1 MSPFFRSH
9 TSALFTYYSL
19 LFSYLFV
26 LPFSFSFS
34 AAQGWFDGWLP
45 GINDTTWG
53 DAVTLS
59 FLSAVLEQ
67 HAQTN
72 FLVGVMSRA
81 LDLQTHLQQQQQE
94 PQDPK
99 AARAAV
105 RQGKGNTQGLHS
117 YGDDDYL
124 GGYNDGGDAGNG
136 GGGSSKGA
144 STTTP
149 PSSRQP
155 LRLSSRQTKLSPG
168 HMARLCSSSD
178 LVWPTTPFLGTE
190 GSGGLVGGAERG
202 EGKGEAPFHTTSAK
216 SRAHRASSLSLLQP
230 LAEGFSHL
238 RHAVATSPSPDSAS
252 SSSQSQSHGFFFD
265 HDDDDNRAY
274 GGRDDGDGYRGDNS
288 VERKRRSSGSSLPSF
303 PIQLGRGGA
312 SANKQLR
319 DLSFDSSDEEEFTTW
334 KGSAAAAATSSS
346 SSSRSVPFRGST
358 HAQAASSEDGL
369 ISEES
374 LTF

>member
-1 MSPFFRSH
+1 M
-9 TSALFTYYSL
+9 
-19 LFSYLFV
+19 
-26 LPFSFSFS
+26 
-34 AAQGWFDGWLP
+34 AQGWFDGWLP

-53 DAVTLS
+53 DAVALS

-81 LDLQTHLQQQQQE
+81 LDLQTHLQQE
-94 PQDPK
+94 PRDPK
-99 AARAAV
+99 AAGAAMG
-105 RQGKGNTQGLHS
+105 QGQGNNQDLRS
-117 YGDDDYL
+117 YGDDDYV
-124 GGYNDGGDAGNG
+124 GGYNDGDAGNSGRSG
-136 GGGSSKGA
+136 GGGSNSKGT
-144 STTTP
+144 STTTQKSS

-155 LRLSSRQTKLSPG
+155 LPLSSKTKLSPG

-190 GSGGLVGGAERG
+190 GSGSLVGGAEGG
-202 EGKGEAPFHTTSAK
+202 EGDASFHATSAK
-216 SRAHRASSLSLLQP
+216 SRAHRASSLGLLQP

-238 RHAVATSPSPDSAS
+238 RHAVATSPSPDSAA
-252 SSSQSQSHGFFFD
+252 SSQSQSHGFFFD
-265 HDDDDNRAY
+265 DDEHDN
-274 GGRDDGDGYRGDNS
+274 GGRDDGDGYCGDGC
-288 VERKRRSSGSSLPSF
+288 VERRRSGSGSSLPSF

-319 DLSFDSSDEEEFTTW
+319 DLSFDSSEEEGFNTW
-334 KGSAAAAATSSS
+334 KGSAAAATSSS
-346 SSSRSVPFRGST
+346 TTSRSLPFRGST